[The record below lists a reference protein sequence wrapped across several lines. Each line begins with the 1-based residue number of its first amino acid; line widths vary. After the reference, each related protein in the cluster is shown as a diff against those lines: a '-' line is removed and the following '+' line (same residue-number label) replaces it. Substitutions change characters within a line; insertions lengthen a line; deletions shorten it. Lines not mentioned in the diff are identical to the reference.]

1 MFPRC
6 WIGWGNDD
14 GRVWGNIL
22 RSDRRS
28 DGRSDGRNVLHS
40 NRRNVLRSGD
50 QGMTGQILFDPL
62 VPWPALGVLAALTV
76 AAILLAVL
84 RGLRGWGLR
93 GLAGLVVL
101 AALANPA
108 LQSENRAALSDIV
121 LLIEDESASQSLA
134 NRPAQTAAA
143 ANAMGARLAARPNTE
158 VRRITVPDG
167 PDNSG
172 TLLMQTLSEALSQ
185 EPRGRIAGIVMLSD
199 GRLHDIDR
207 APDLPAPL
215 HLLLTGEP
223 TDWDRRLMVSNAPS
237 FAILDEEVTLTL
249 RIDDSGAAPGDTRAP
264 LDISVDGA
272 APQRFEIPIG
282 QDVELPVILTHGG
295 RNVIQFTVPEA
306 EGELTERNNTALI
319 QMNGVRDRLRVLLVS
334 GEPHPGGR
342 TWRNLLKS
350 DSSVDLVHFTILRPP
365 EKQDGVPVGELSL
378 IAFPTRELFLEKIED
393 FDLIIFDRYKRRGI
407 LPSLY
412 LDNVRNYVEKG
423 GAVLVAAGP
432 DFASA
437 DSIYRSPL
445 GEVIPARPT
454 ARVVEQGYRPL
465 VTDLGHRHPVTAGL
479 SPVGQEGDWG
489 RWMRQIDVMPD
500 KGSVV
505 MSGADERPLL
515 ILDRVGEGRIA
526 LLASDQA
533 WLWDRGF
540 EGGGPQLELLRRL
553 AHWMMK
559 EPELEE
565 EALWAEAR
573 GQQMRII
580 RRSLNDTAGPVTVT
594 TPLGKEVVIDLTE
607 VSPGQFEAL
616 YDGPQIG
623 LYHLVDGDQKAVIGL
638 GPAAPRE
645 FEQTIASGDDMAPV
659 IAPMRGAI
667 LNLSDGL
674 PQLRDV
680 RAGRPAA
687 GRGWIGLTP
696 RDAYETLDITRRSL
710 LPAWLVLLLVSG
722 LIVAGWLREGRRS

>member
-1 MFPRC
+1 
-6 WIGWGNDD
+6 
-14 GRVWGNIL
+14 
-22 RSDRRS
+22 
-28 DGRSDGRNVLHS
+28 
-40 NRRNVLRSGD
+40 
-50 QGMTGQILFDPL
+50 MTGLILFDPL
-62 VPWPALGVLAALTV
+62 LPWPVLAALAAVV
-76 AAILLAVL
+76 AAAMVLAVS
-84 RGLRGWGLR
+84 RGLRGWALR

-108 LQSENRAALSDIV
+108 LQTEDRARLSDIV
-121 LLIEDESASQSLA
+121 LMLVDRSSSQSLPD
-134 NRPAQTAAA
+134 RPAQTEAAA
-143 ANAMGARLAARPNTE
+143 GALGAMLAARPDTE
-158 VRRITVPDG
+158 VRRVMVPDG

-199 GRLHDIDR
+199 GRLHDLDR

-215 HLLLTGEP
+215 HLLMTGQP
-223 TDWDRRLMVSNAPS
+223 TDWDRRLIVSNAPS

-249 RIDDSGAAPGDTRAP
+249 RIEDSGAAPGDSRAP
-264 LDISVDGA
+264 IDISVDGA
-272 APQRFEIPIG
+272 DPRRFEIPIG
-282 QDVELPVILTHGG
+282 QDVELPVILSHGG

-306 EGELTERNNTALI
+306 QGELTDRNNTALI

-350 DSSVDLVHFTILRPP
+350 DASVDLVHFTILRPP

-412 LDNVRNYVEKG
+412 LDNVRNYVENG

-445 GEVIPARPT
+445 GQIIPARPT
-454 ARVVEQGYRPL
+454 ARVVEQGYRPKI
-465 VTDLGHRHPVTAGL
+465 TDLGHRHPVTSGL
-479 SPVGQEGDWG
+479 APLGEEGDWG
-489 RWMRQIDVMPD
+489 RWLRQIEVAPD
-500 KGSVV
+500 AGSVV
-505 MSGADERPLL
+505 MSGADDRPLL
-515 ILDRVGEGRIA
+515 VLDRVGEGRIA

-565 EALWAEAR
+565 EALWATAT

-580 RRSLNDTAGPVTVT
+580 RRTLDKDADPVTVT
-594 TPLGKEVVIDLTE
+594 TPKGEDVVIDLSETE
-607 VSPGQFEAL
+607 PGRFEAL
-616 YDGPQIG
+616 YDGPEIG
-623 LYHLVDGDQKAVIGL
+623 LYRLRDGAQEAVIGL
-638 GPAAPRE
+638 GPAASRE
-645 FEQTIASGDDMAPV
+645 FEQTIASGAELVPLIDSTGGAVMA
-659 IAPMRGAI
+659 
-667 LNLSDGL
+667 LTDGM
-674 PQLRDV
+674 PRIRDV
-680 RAGRPAA
+680 RPGRPAA

-696 RDAYETLDITRRSL
+696 REAYQTLDITRTPL
-710 LPAWLVLLLVSG
+710 LPAWLVLLLASG
-722 LIVAGWLREGRRS
+722 LIIWGWLREGRNS